1 MLTNKN
7 VIEAILDRL
16 QYLSFVDTESVLNM
30 LTDELF
36 IESTQLYDLNENRI
50 ALIEKIKENEC
61 GIENL

>member
-7 VIEAILDRL
+7 VREAILDRL
-16 QYLSFVDTESVLNM
+16 QYFLVVDAESVLNM